1 VGNEKG
7 VCVSQGIRSNLDLTD
22 KVVYFLKGKRV
33 GEAQKYKQLSSEVIN
48 RMFRHK
54 KHESLLDIVRYI

>member
-1 VGNEKG
+1 MMHSSAHNLVGNDKG

-33 GEAQKYKQLSSEVIN
+33 GEAQKYKQLSSEVKN
-48 RMFRHK
+48 RMFRH
-54 KHESLLDIVRYI
+54 